1 MIDLYYQKKKRGNYL
16 HNIMVN
22 LPKSKG
28 VNYTDT
34 LLTFP
39 HFWWKVMLS
48 PLRTAKFSARWT
60 GKNFLVLY
68 SPILASGFPLGTDH
82 DFVVVKINNIESE
95 DNIMKTFYECKTE
108 EEKQEMR
115 DSMLETIYYQML
127 ATRNEVAEIRAK
139 VRKIEQKLVYVGAT
153 PEERKY
159 INVDGTLK
167 LDAINETCDNI
178 LKLFG
183 DKYVSEVK
191 DND

>member
-1 MIDLYYQKKKRGNYL
+1 
-16 HNIMVN
+16 
-22 LPKSKG
+22 
-28 VNYTDT
+28 
-34 LLTFP
+34 
-39 HFWWKVMLS
+39 MLS
-48 PLRTAKFSARWT
+48 PLRTA
-60 GKNFLVLY
+60 Y
-68 SPILASGFPLGTDH
+68 GTDH
-82 DFVVVKINNIESE
+82 DFVVVKINKIESE
-95 DNIMKTFYECKTE
+95 DNIMKLFYECKTE
-108 EEKQEMR
+108 EERQALR

-127 ATRNEVAEIRAK
+127 ATRNEVSEIRAK

-183 DKYVSEVK
+183 DKYVNEVM

>member
-1 MIDLYYQKKKRGNYL
+1 MHSGYGKFTKT
-16 HNIMVN
+16 V
-22 LPKSKG
+22 KG

-34 LLTFP
+34 LLLCYP
-39 HFWWKVMLS
+39 HLGQPKIW
-48 PLRTAKFSARWT
+48 
-60 GKNFLVLY
+60 LV
-68 SPILASGFPLGTDH
+68 GTDH
-82 DFVVVKINNIESE
+82 DFVVVKINKIESE

-108 EEKQEMR
+108 EERQALR
-115 DSMLETIYYQML
+115 DSMLETIYYQTI
-127 ATRNEVAEIRAK
+127 ATRNEVSEIRAK

-167 LDAINETCDNI
+167 LEAINETCDNI

-183 DKYVSEVK
+183 DKYVNEVM

>member
-1 MIDLYYQKKKRGNYL
+1 MTLPF
-16 HNIMVN
+16 NI
-22 LPKSKG
+22 P
-28 VNYTDT
+28 
-34 LLTFP
+34 P
-39 HFWWKVMLS
+39 
-48 PLRTAKFSARWT
+48 
-60 GKNFLVLY
+60 FLVESYAIPIEDSRKFGSLDREKFP
-68 SPILASGFPLGTDH
+68 SPIFAHFGEPFGEWISTCYYFGTDH

-108 EEKQEMR
+108 EERQELR
-115 DSMLETIYYQML
+115 DSMLETIYYQTI
-127 ATRNEVAEIRAK
+127 ATRNEVSEIRAK

-183 DKYVSEVK
+183 DKYVSEVIEDGK
-191 DND
+191 DEGKNTITEVD

>member
-1 MIDLYYQKKKRGNYL
+1 
-16 HNIMVN
+16 
-22 LPKSKG
+22 
-28 VNYTDT
+28 
-34 LLTFP
+34 
-39 HFWWKVMLS
+39 
-48 PLRTAKFSARWT
+48 
-60 GKNFLVLY
+60 
-68 SPILASGFPLGTDH
+68 
-82 DFVVVKINNIESE
+82 
-95 DNIMKTFYECKTE
+95 MKLFYDCKTE

-127 ATRNEVAEIRAK
+127 ATRNEVSEIRSK

-183 DKYVSEVK
+183 DKYVNEVM